1 MSKHTDVQ
9 TTSEYHEVIFFK
21 FFMLIFLF
29 NSSSYL
35 FSTRFCTADKAIY
48 PWNFECRPYHI

>member
-9 TTSEYHEVIFFK
+9 TTSEYHEVIFSNSLCS
-21 FFMLIFLF
+21 FF
-29 NSSSYL
+29 
-35 FSTRFCTADKAIY
+35 FSILLRIYFPLDSAQQTRY